1 MDLDDECQ
9 GILNSNIWNDSYPF
23 FGDMSQ
29 EVYKVRWTVLQ
40 IATAFLLLS
49 VTRFITNW
57 DRYYKVRWLL
67 QMRKYRVTFLWR
79 HLCAALFNLLASQSW
94 LIDWLLLSI
103 FYLKRPRNVR
113 FMLLAKNRCSLLLLI
128 IFRHHLKLTCWQNV
142 PGKMVTHLL
151 VWPGVASSSF
161 LPSSPPSF

>member
-1 MDLDDECQ
+1 MIPYLRFAILSDTYLPRPYMGFPLPQDFTCHVASKLNMDLDDECQ

-103 FYLKRPRNVR
+103 FYLKRPRNVS
-113 FMLLAKNRCSLLLLI
+113 FMLLA
-128 IFRHHLKLTCWQNV
+128 
-142 PGKMVTHLL
+142 
-151 VWPGVASSSF
+151 
-161 LPSSPPSF
+161 